1 MTTALAGTP
10 AMAMAL
16 ERLMLQLPPK
26 HRMLLARTLAVARSL
41 LARTLARALATAR
54 ALAPMEV

>member
-1 MTTALAGTP
+1 
-10 AMAMAL
+10 MAMAL